1 MNRRLIYSSLVFFL
15 CFLLSIPEGEAQLL
29 NRLKR
34 KAERAAEKKVEEEF
48 DKALA
53 KKVDEEFEK
62 DSTHRDGGEFG
73 GYDRTE
79 SAMADAIAGKYMDQ
93 FDMSDVE
100 LPESYEFELTIAYEI
115 QTEDEDPVNMSF
127 VIAPEGEKYM
137 GFTGFSQDEEFE
149 YMVWDLERNVFVMYQ
164 EQDGKKSLMKLPNF
178 ASIAEADQEKQ
189 MEASEMEIRKTGET
203 KTILGYSCEKYII
216 EDDKTYGEAW
226 IAADFP
232 YSYERF
238 SALVSTQMK
247 TPGYSELSEQ
257 QGYALEM
264 LTREKKKKAQ
274 TTVIKVIDIDESGFS
289 INNSEYTADR

>member
-1 MNRRLIYSSLVFFL
+1 MNRRTIYSSIAFILCILFFL
-15 CFLLSIPEGEAQLL
+15 PEGEAQIL

-34 KAERAAEKKVEEEF
+34 KVERAAEKKVEEEF

-62 DSTHRDGGEFG
+62 DSTQRDGGEYG

-79 SAMADAIAGKYMDQ
+79 SALADAIAGKYMEN

-137 GFTGFSQDEEFE
+137 GFTGIEQGQEFQ

-203 KTILGYSCEKYII
+203 KTILGYTCEKYII

-264 LTREKKKKAQ
+264 LTREKKKKAK
-274 TTVIKVIDIDESGFS
+274 TTIMKVIDIDESGFK
-289 INNSEYTADR
+289 IDNSEYTATR

>member
-1 MNRRLIYSSLVFFL
+1 MNRHSIYTSLALALCVLFFL
-15 CFLLSIPEGEAQLL
+15 PEAEAQIL

-34 KAERAAEKKVEEEF
+34 KAERVAEKKVEEEF

-62 DSTHRDGGEFG
+62 DSTQRDGGEFG

-79 SAMADAIAGKYMDQ
+79 SALADAIAGKYMDK

-100 LPESYEFELTIAYEI
+100 LPETYEFDLTIAYEI

-127 VIAPEGEKYM
+127 IIAPEGEKYM
-137 GFTGFSQDEEFE
+137 GFTGATQGQEFQ
-149 YMVWDLERNVFVMYQ
+149 YMIWDLERNVFVMYQ

-178 ASIAEADQEKQ
+178 ASIAEADQEQ
-189 MEASEMEIRKTGET
+189 AMEASEMEIRKTGET
-203 KTILGYSCEKYII
+203 KTILGYTCEKYII
-216 EDDKTYGEAW
+216 EDDKNYGEAW

-247 TPGYSELSEQ
+247 TPGYSELSEE

-264 LTREKKKKAQ
+264 LTREKKKKAK
-274 TTVIKVIDIDESGFS
+274 TTVMKVIDIDESGIT
-289 INNSEYTADR
+289 INNSEYDASR